1 MIMRKIDCLFILLAL
16 MLGVAVAN
24 ADPVEIGGLFYNL
37 SPEEMTAT
45 VTKNPDHYQGDI
57 VIPETVIYD
66 EKEYQVTAIDHT
78 AFLQCRNLTSVI
90 IPEGVTSIGALAF
103 QECSSLTSIAIPNS
117 VKSIGDQVFAW
128 CDALTT
134 VTLGNGLTSISGCA
148 FLDCSALTSITFPER
163 LKTIDGAAFNG
174 CSALSSV
181 TIPEG
186 VTSIGLRAF
195 EKCVSLTSVTI
206 PNSVTAIGQ
215 RAFWGCNHLSEV
227 TVRIQK
233 PFRIIGRYYD
243 EDLSTFD
250 LYTYTLGTLYVP
262 SNTKPLYEE
271 TRGWRDFDNIEEV
284 VDVGIAQPLA
294 DDLLVKAEGGMLT
307 VEGTTDG
314 TQVCAFG
321 TDGILIGRSV
331 SHNGVATI
339 PTTMKAG
346 SMSIVKVDKKT
357 IKVLMK

>member
-16 MLGVAVAN
+16 VLGVAVAN
-24 ADPVEIGGLFYNL
+24 ADPVEIGGLYYNL

-66 EKEYQVTAIDHT
+66 KKEYHVTAIDHT
-78 AFLQCRNLTSVI
+78 AFLQCRHLTSVV

-163 LKTIDGAAFNG
+163 LKKIDGAAFNG

-206 PNSVTAIGQ
+206 PNSVTSIGQ

-233 PFRIIGRYYD
+233 PFRIIGGYYD
-243 EDLSTFD
+243 EGLSTFD
-250 LYTYTLGTLYVP
+250 QYTYTHGTLYVP
-262 SNTKPLYEE
+262 YSTKQLYEE
-271 TRGWRDFDNIEEV
+271 TQGWRDFVDIKEIY
-284 VDVGIAQPLA
+284 DVGIAQPLA
-294 DDLLVKAEGGMLT
+294 DDLLVKAENCMLT
-307 VEGTTDG
+307 IEGTADG

-321 TDGILIGRSV
+321 ADGILIGRSV
-331 SHNGVATI
+331 SRNGVATI

-346 SMSIVKVDKKT
+346 SMAIVKVDKKT

>member
-1 MIMRKIDCLFILLAL
+1 MIMRKIDCLFILLAHV
-16 MLGVAVAN
+16 LGVAVAN

-90 IPEGVTSIGALAF
+90 IPEGVASIGALAF

-148 FLDCSALTSITFPER
+148 FLDCSALTSVTFPER
-163 LKTIDGAAFNG
+163 LKTIDGAAFEG

-206 PNSVTAIGQ
+206 PNSVTSIGQ
-215 RAFWGCNHLSEV
+215 RAFWGCNQLSEV

-243 EDLSTFD
+243 EELSTFD

-262 SNTKPLYEE
+262 YNTKQLYEE
-271 TRGWRDFDNIEEV
+271 TRGWRDFVDIKEIY
-284 VDVGIAQPLA
+284 DVGIAQPLA
-294 DDLLVKAEGGMLT
+294 EDLQVKAENCMLT
-307 VEGTTDG
+307 IEGTADG
-314 TQVCAFG
+314 TQVCAFD
-321 TDGILIGRSV
+321 TDGILIGRSA
-331 SHNGVATI
+331 SRNGVATI

-346 SMSIVKVDKKT
+346 SMAIVKVDKKT